1 MRKSINIYALIAMLL
16 ASQFIHVS
24 YSYANEETEELIH
37 LVVLADISGSL
48 QTTDTKEL
56 QLLINKIPTFLDN
69 DKLNRSKLS
78 IVAFSSEAVQICET
92 KEVREL
98 KTTDGSKF
106 FRDCT
111 NKIQSSRNDN
121 PEKNNRVEGV
131 GIDTNQIKAFERGLE
146 AISNDKENYVP
157 VFLLLTDG
165 ALDPIGTGS
174 GSAEAD
180 IEYER
185 GYLNIAPDMIENNV
199 QLFIFGFGNAKA
211 SDLNTWLGFS
221 AERRACQEENPERVY
236 LNEENRTVSQLLA
249 SINIAMNQVTCGESK
264 KLVIL
269 QPGEPYVFYVS
280 DLAESIEMKINLNGV
295 DGVQPVITNSSGQFL
310 VENNFDEE
318 CEDPYIFCYQESNPV
333 KGDWSATTEIF
344 DQSTATGNSII
355 AMEKSFYGTFKIK
368 SDCTTNTLKEGI
380 DQCTLELVSSRPNAT
395 DLDLAIDKVV
405 FSAKFLNSGLEEE
418 VEFLNNQLTVN
429 AFEGKD
435 FNPGLNELVL
445 QPKTDEFSINK
456 QFKWL
461 QYSSSKQW
469 SLEVISATTT
479 TIDTTEEVTIVEEE
493 ENFPWLPLV
502 ALLLLLLVFLY
513 FASRK
518 RDLPFGNLEYYNR
531 SNQMIG
537 RLNIGD
543 IVKEEYFEVT
553 LTDDTIKLENIDNKK
568 DANLILS
575 SSESFGIEIFTDRDR
590 TSEEVKLTYINI
602 EDKKLEEKG
611 YPNVE
616 IHISDEFKIKFI
628 ADEEQNEYNLNI
640 EEEGDFSDFEFDE

>member
-1 MRKSINIYALIAMLL
+1 MRKSINIFALITMLL
-16 ASQFIHVS
+16 VSQFTHVS

-78 IVAFSSEAVQICET
+78 IIAFSSEAVQICET

-131 GIDTNQIKAFERGLE
+131 GINTNQIKAFERGLD
-146 AISNDKENYVP
+146 AISKDTENYVP

-165 ALDPIGTGS
+165 ALDPIDTGA

-185 GYLNIAPDMIENNV
+185 GYLNIAPEMIENNV

-221 AERRACQEENPERVY
+221 AERRACQEENPDRVY

-269 QPGEPYVFYVS
+269 QPGEPHVFYVS
-280 DLAESIEMKINLNGV
+280 DLAESIEIKINLNGV
-295 DGVQPVITNSSGQFL
+295 DGVQPLITDSSGQVL
-310 VENNFDEE
+310 GESNFDEE
-318 CEDPYIFCYQESNPV
+318 CQDPYIFCYQESNPV

-344 DQSTATGNSII
+344 DKSTATGNSII
-355 AMEKSFYGTFKIK
+355 AMDKSFFGKFIVK
-368 SDCTTNTLKEGI
+368 SDCTTNTLKNGI
-380 DQCTLELVSSRPNAT
+380 DQCTLELVSNRSNAT
-395 DLDLAIDKVV
+395 DLELAINKLV
-405 FSAKFLNSGLEEE
+405 FSAKFFNSGLEEE
-418 VEFLNNQLTVN
+418 IEFSKNQLILN

-435 FNPGLNELVL
+435 FNPGINELIL
-445 QPKTDEFSINK
+445 QPITDEFSINE

-461 QYSSSKQW
+461 QYSSSEQW
-469 SLEVISATTT
+469 SFEVISVTTT
-479 TIDTTEEVTIVEEE
+479 TIETNEEVTIIEEE
-493 ENFPWLPLV
+493 ERFPWLPLIL
-502 ALLLLLLVFLY
+502 AFLILLVFLY

-531 SNQMIG
+531 SSQMIG
-537 RLNIGD
+537 RLNIGN

-553 LTDDTIKLENIDNKK
+553 LMDDTIKLENIDDKK

-575 SSESFGIEIFTDRDR
+575 SNESFGVEIFTDRDR
-590 TSEEVKLTYINI
+590 TSEEVKLTYINL
-602 EDKKLEEKG
+602 DGKKVEEKG
-611 YPNVE
+611 YPDVE
-616 IHISDEFKIKFI
+616 VNISDDFKIKFI
-628 ADEEQNEYNLNI
+628 ADEEQNEYNLSI
-640 EEEGDFSDFEFDE
+640 EDDGDFSDFELED

>member
-1 MRKSINIYALIAMLL
+1 MRKSINIFALITVLF
-16 ASQFIHVS
+16 ASQFSYVS

-78 IVAFSSEAVQICET
+78 IIAFSSEAVQICET

-131 GIDTNQIKAFERGLE
+131 GINTNQIKAFERGLE
-146 AISNDKENYVP
+146 AISKDTENYVP

-165 ALDPIGTGS
+165 ALDPIDTGA

-185 GYLNIAPDMIENNV
+185 GYLNIAPEMIENNV
-199 QLFIFGFGNAKA
+199 QLFIFGFGTAKA

-221 AERRACQEENPERVY
+221 AERRACQEENPDRVY

-269 QPGEPYVFYVS
+269 QPGEPHVFYVS
-280 DLAESIEMKINLNGV
+280 DLAESIEIKINLNGV
-295 DGVQPVITNSSGQFL
+295 DGVQPLITDSSGQIL
-310 VENNFDEE
+310 GESNFDEE
-318 CEDPYIFCYQESNPV
+318 CQDPYIFCYQESNPV

-344 DQSTATGNSII
+344 DKSTATGNSII
-355 AMEKSFYGTFKIK
+355 AMDKSFFGKFIVK
-368 SDCTTNTLKEGI
+368 SDCTTNTLKNGI
-380 DQCTLELVSSRPNAT
+380 DQCTLELVSNRSNAT
-395 DLDLAIDKVV
+395 DLELAINKLV
-405 FSAKFLNSGLEEE
+405 FSAKFFNSGLEEE
-418 VEFLNNQLTVN
+418 IEFSKNQLILN

-435 FNPGLNELVL
+435 FNPGINELIL
-445 QPKTDEFSINK
+445 QPITDEFSINE

-461 QYSSSKQW
+461 QYSSSEQW
-469 SLEVISATTT
+469 SFEVISVTTT
-479 TIDTTEEVTIVEEE
+479 TIETNEEVTIIEEE
-493 ENFPWLPLV
+493 ERFPWLPLIF
-502 ALLLLLLVFLY
+502 AFLILLVFLY

-531 SNQMIG
+531 SSQMIG

-553 LTDDTIKLENIDNKK
+553 LMDDTIKLENIDDKK

-575 SSESFGIEIFTDRDR
+575 SNESFGVEIFTDRDR
-590 TSEEVKLTYINI
+590 TSEEVKLTYINL
-602 EDKKLEEKG
+602 DGKKVEEKG
-611 YPNVE
+611 YPDVE
-616 IHISDEFKIKFI
+616 INISDDFKIKFI
-628 ADEEQNEYNLNI
+628 ADEEQNEYNLSI
-640 EEEGDFSDFEFDE
+640 EDDGDFSDFELED